1 MHDVVIVGHPE
12 ALGMEL
18 LGAWDMFG
26 MANQWLTDQGRE
38 PHYRRRF
45 ATLDGHLTLWGGL
58 TLSPCEP
65 LGPALGDVDSLV
77 VIGGHHAHEASQDP
91 AFITAVRQVAE
102 RSGRVVGLCTGAFV
116 LAAAGLLE
124 GKRATTHWMFGDL
137 LAARHPGVQVD
148 TDPIF
153 IAEKDTWTSAGITA
167 SFDLLLAVIE
177 EDLGVDAARMV
188 ARTLVVFLRRPGNQ
202 AQFSAQLAEQL
213 ADRHPIRELQ
223 QFIAEHPGDRLT
235 LNDLAAR
242 VQMSPRHFTRVFRAE
257 IGISPGRYVERARLE
272 AARRRLEETEQSV
285 AEVAVATGFG
295 SSETLRRTF
304 VATLG
309 VAPAEYRQRFGVARG
324 RRPSST
330 PV

>member
-18 LGAWDMFG
+18 LGAWDVLG
-26 MANQWLTDQGRE
+26 LANQWLIDQGRE
-38 PHYRRRF
+38 PYYRRRF
-45 ATLDGHLTLWGGL
+45 ATVDGQLGLWGGVS
-58 TLSPCEP
+58 LSPCEP
-65 LGPALGDVDSLV
+65 LGPDLGNVDSLV

-102 RSGRVVGLCTGAFV
+102 RSGRVVGLCTAAFI

-137 LAARHPGVQVD
+137 LAARHPGVRVD
-148 TDPIF
+148 TNPIF
-153 IAEKDTWTSAGITA
+153 IAENGTWTSAGITA

-177 EDLGVDAARMV
+177 EDLGAEAARSV
-188 ARTLVVFLRRPGNQ
+188 ARTLVVFLRRSGNQ

-223 QFIAEHPGDRLT
+223 QFIADHPGDRLT
-235 LNDLAAR
+235 LADLAAR

-257 IGISPGRYVERARLE
+257 VGISPGRYVERIRLE
-272 AARRRLEETEQSV
+272 AARRRLEESEQSV
-285 AEVAVATGFG
+285 ADVAVATGFG

-304 VATLG
+304 VAALG
-309 VAPAEYRQRFGVARG
+309 VAPAEYRQRFGPARA
-324 RRPSST
+324 RRGCSA

>member
-1 MHDVVIVGHPE
+1 MHDVVIVGHPDT
-12 ALGMEL
+12 LGMEL
-18 LGAWDMFG
+18 LGAWDMLG

-38 PHYRRRF
+38 PYYRRRF
-45 ATLDGHLTLWGGL
+45 ATVDGSLNLWGGL
-58 TLSPCEP
+58 SLGPCEP

-77 VIGGHHAHEASQDP
+77 VIGGHHAHEASLDP
-91 AFITAVRQVAE
+91 EFITAVREVAE
-102 RSGRVVGLCTGAFV
+102 RSGRVVGMCTAAFI

-137 LAARHPGVQVD
+137 LAARHPGVEVD

-153 IAEKDTWTSAGITA
+153 IAANGTWTSAGITA
-167 SFDLLLAVIE
+167 SFDLLLAIIE
-177 EDLGVDAARMV
+177 EDLGADAALSV
-188 ARTLVVFLRRPGNQ
+188 ARTLVVFLRRSGNQ
-202 AQFSAQLAEQL
+202 AQFSAQMAEQL

-223 QFIAEHPGDRLT
+223 QFIADHPGDRLT
-235 LNDLAAR
+235 LTDLAAR

-257 IGISPGRYVERARLE
+257 VGISPGRYVERTRLE

-304 VATLG
+304 VAALG
-309 VAPAEYRQRFGVARG
+309 VAPAEYRLRFGPVRG
-324 RRPSST
+324 RRRSSA